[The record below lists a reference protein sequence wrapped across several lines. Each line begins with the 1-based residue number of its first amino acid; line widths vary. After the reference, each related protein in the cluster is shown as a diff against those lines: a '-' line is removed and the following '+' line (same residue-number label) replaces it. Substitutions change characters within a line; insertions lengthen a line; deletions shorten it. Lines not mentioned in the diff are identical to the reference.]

1 MDRINN
7 IIADIMPKDLV
18 LIDLVQDK
26 SSIRIIVDGAK
37 SVDLDTTAYI
47 AKKIRNSESLNKY
60 LPKDFRLEVSS
71 PGIDSPLTYPFQYK
85 KNIGRQLIIKELSTS
100 NEIKAK
106 LTHVIEDGIVATNN
120 IGKTIKIKF
129 DEIESATIITVFL
142 EAI

>member
-18 LIDLVQDK
+18 LIDLEQDK
-26 SSIRIIVDGAK
+26 SNIRIIVDGIK

-60 LPKDFRLEVSS
+60 LPEDFQLEVSS
-71 PGIDSPLTYPFQYK
+71 PGIDSPLTHPFQYK
-85 KNIGRQLIIKELSTS
+85 KNIVRQLKIKESSTS

-106 LTHVIEDGIVATNN
+106 LTQVLEDGIIATDNK
-120 IGKTIKIKF
+120 GKTIKFKF
-129 DEIESATIITVFL
+129 DEIESATIITVF
-142 EAI
+142 

>member
-18 LIDLVQDK
+18 LIDLEQDK
-26 SSIRIIVDGAK
+26 SSIRIIVDGIK

-60 LPKDFRLEVSS
+60 LPEDFRLEVSS
-71 PGIDSPLTYPFQYK
+71 PGIYSPLTHPFQYK
-85 KNIGRQLIIKELSTS
+85 KNIGRQLKIKESSAS

-106 LTHVIEDGIVATNN
+106 LSQVLEDGIVAIDNK
-120 IGKTIKIKF
+120 GRTIKFKF
-129 DEIESATIITVFL
+129 DEIESATIITVF
-142 EAI
+142 

>member
-18 LIDLVQDK
+18 LIDLKQDK

-60 LPKDFRLEVSS
+60 LPEDFRLEVSS
-71 PGIDSPLTYPFQYK
+71 PGIDSPLTHPFQYK
-85 KNIGRQLIIKELSTS
+85 KNIGRQLKIKESSTS

-106 LTHVIEDGIVATNN
+106 LTQVLDDGIVATNN
-120 IGKTIKIKF
+120 KGKTIKFKF
-129 DEIESATIITVFL
+129 DEIESATIITVF
-142 EAI
+142 

>member
-60 LPKDFRLEVSS
+60 LPEDFRLEVSS
-71 PGIDSPLTYPFQYK
+71 PGIDSPLTHPFQYK
-85 KNIGRQLIIKELSTS
+85 KNIGRQLKIKELSTS

-106 LTHVIEDGIVATNN
+106 LNQVLEDGIVASDNK
-120 IGKTIKIKF
+120 GKTIKFKF
-129 DEIESATIITVFL
+129 DEIELATIITVF
-142 EAI
+142 

>member
-18 LIDLVQDK
+18 LIDLEQDK
-26 SSIRIIVDGAK
+26 SNIRIIVDGIK

-60 LPKDFRLEVSS
+60 LPEDFRLEVSS
-71 PGIDSPLTYPFQYK
+71 PGIDSPLTHPFQYK
-85 KNIGRQLIIKELSTS
+85 KNIGRQLKIKESSTS

-106 LTHVIEDGIVATNN
+106 LTQVLEDGIIATDNK
-120 IGKTIKIKF
+120 GKTIKFKF
-129 DEIESATIITVFL
+129 DEIESATIITVF
-142 EAI
+142 

>member
-60 LPKDFRLEVSS
+60 FPKDFRLEVSS

-85 KNIGRQLIIKELSTS
+85 KNIGRQLKIKELSTS

-120 IGKTIKIKF
+120 IGKTIKFKF
-129 DEIESATIITVFL
+129 DEIESATIITVF
-142 EAI
+142 

>member
-47 AKKIRNSESLNKY
+47 ANKIRNSESLNKY
-60 LPKDFRLEVSS
+60 FPKDFRLEVSS

-85 KNIGRQLIIKELSTS
+85 KNIGRQLKIKELSTS

-120 IGKTIKIKF
+120 IGKTIKFKF
-129 DEIESATIITVFL
+129 DEIESATIITVF
-142 EAI
+142 

>member
-60 LPKDFRLEVSS
+60 LPEDFRLEVSS
-71 PGIDSPLTYPFQYK
+71 PGIDSPLTHPFQYK
-85 KNIGRQLIIKELSTS
+85 KNIGRQLKIKESSAS

-106 LTHVIEDGIVATNN
+106 LSQVLEDGIVAIDNK
-120 IGKTIKIKF
+120 GRTIKFKF
-129 DEIESATIITVFL
+129 DEIESATIITVF
-142 EAI
+142 